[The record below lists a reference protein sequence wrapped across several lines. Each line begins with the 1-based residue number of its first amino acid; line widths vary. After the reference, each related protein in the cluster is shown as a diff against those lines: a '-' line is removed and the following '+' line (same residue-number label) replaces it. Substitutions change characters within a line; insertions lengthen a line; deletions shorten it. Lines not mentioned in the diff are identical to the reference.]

1 MHWFL
6 ITYDRAARRLVSI
19 VEYAEGSDEAAI
31 EAWVQRFRT
40 KPAQVDLEVIGA
52 HSIKGVQMGYPRFF
66 MGHPEGEPLPLS
78 FARA

>member
-31 EAWVQRFRT
+31 EAWIQALLT
-40 KPAQVDLEVIGA
+40 KPEPVDLEMIGA
-52 HSIKGVQMGYPRFF
+52 HSIKGVQMGYPSLFWD
-66 MGHPEGEPLPLS
+66 HPDGEPLPLS
-78 FARA
+78 FASA

>member
-31 EAWVQRFRT
+31 DAWIEAFST
-40 KPAQVDLEVIGA
+40 KPEPVDLEMIGA
-52 HSIKGVQMGYPRFF
+52 HSFEGLQTGYPRFF